1 MTTRI
6 WALRSREAPQGT
18 RGTCEA
24 AESPLG
30 GAWDPSNE
38 EQSARS
44 CRSCRS
50 MVVRAA
56 RGEPETSARL
66 TLSFSATARLWHLSQ
81 DAEASG
87 RETSEPRASHSLG
100 AGNLKG

>member
-30 GAWDPSNE
+30 GASDPSNE
-38 EQSARS
+38 EQSA
-44 CRSCRS
+44 RSCRS

>member
-30 GAWDPSNE
+30 GASDPSNE
-38 EQSARS
+38 EQSA
-44 CRSCRS
+44 RSCRS

-66 TLSFSATARLWHLSQ
+66 TLSFSATARRWHLSQ
-81 DAEASG
+81 DAEALG